1 MAMLHVQVHDAV
13 RFHTACLM
21 SMLHV
26 RGHSECPCL
35 CCVSMSMLHVQV
47 HAVRTWTSNVNDI
60 KTKAET
66 FRYRSLGSNR
76 NENFLVRLKHF
87 YIETKTFIFSSNVSI
102 SKQKRSYRT

>member
-1 MAMLHVQVHDAV
+1 MLLVRSMAMLHVQVHDAV

-47 HAVRTWTSNVNDI
+47 HAVRTWTSKVMS
-60 KTKAET
+60 T
-66 FRYRSLGSNR
+66 
-76 NENFLVRLKHF
+76 
-87 YIETKTFIFSSNVSI
+87 I
-102 SKQKRSYRT
+102 SKLKQKRFDIEA